1 MSFFEKLVLINKH
14 ENLNEFIND
23 ENYHIRMHVAKQ
35 GYGLEKLIGDSH
47 DIVRDAVVNYCK
59 KHLYDKECKR
69 ILTLYKI

>member
-1 MSFFEKLVLINKH
+1 
-14 ENLNEFIND
+14 
-23 ENYHIRMHVAKQ
+23 MHVARQ
-35 GYGLEKLIGDSH
+35 GYGLEKLIADSH